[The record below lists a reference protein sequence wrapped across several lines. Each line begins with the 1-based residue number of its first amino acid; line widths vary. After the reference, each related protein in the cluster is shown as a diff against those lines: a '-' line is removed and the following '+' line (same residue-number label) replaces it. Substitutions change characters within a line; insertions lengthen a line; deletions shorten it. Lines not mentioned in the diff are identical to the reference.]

1 MSLNSKL
8 LSSCTCKET
17 QTSSPNKETLQQE
30 IFPAQMVVKSYM
42 IHLKIVHN
50 KTVPSKYFIYHKF
63 EVWTNESP

>member
-1 MSLNSKL
+1 
-8 LSSCTCKET
+8 
-17 QTSSPNKETLQQE
+17 
-30 IFPAQMVVKSYM
+30 MVVKSYM